1 MRGLEYFC
9 NSADGKITSP
19 RKHNKSF
26 MKYLEVG
33 LGETFQKE
41 ELAIYKVLLRQD
53 CSEHITKTVNSVVS
67 WDK

>member
-1 MRGLEYFC
+1 
-9 NSADGKITSP
+9 
-19 RKHNKSF
+19 

-33 LGETFQKE
+33 WGETFQKE

-53 CSEHITKTVNSVVS
+53 CSEYITKTVSSVVS